1 LSKILIITE
10 RNKISGDGH
19 FYRMWDFYKFLN
31 KKNDVSFF
39 LYSKK
44 KKLPIQKIDKVL
56 IDLFK
61 NPEKIADFYKNR
73 GIKVLTFENFFNAKY
88 DVNISVYDHAKKIK
102 GNRKSGLK
110 YCLIREKIFKLIKK
124 NLKYIFV
131 CLGNSEKIK
140 QTRYI
145 LNILKNQN
153 NEVKIISNFQEILS
167 FEYKKNKNIIFYQK
181 TNFLRLFKN
190 CDWAIL
196 NGGLTLIESIFMRKP
211 ALSIPQSKYELVF
224 SKFLL
229 KNFYILG
236 VGLKSLNFKH
246 ELISK
251 IRVNIKNVID
261 GNGKKRLLREINRM

>member
-10 RNKISGDGH
+10 RNKLSGDGH
-19 FYRMWDFYKFLN
+19 FYRMKDFYKFLQ
-31 KKNDVSFF
+31 KKKDVSFF
-39 LYSKK
+39 LYSKQR
-44 KKLPIQKIDKVL
+44 KLPSKKINKVL

-61 NPEKIADFYKNR
+61 NPKEIVDFYKNK
-73 GIKVLTFENFFNAKY
+73 GIKVLTFENFFNSKY

-110 YCLIREKIFKLIKK
+110 YSLIRENILKLKKK

-140 QTRYI
+140 ETKYI
-145 LNILKNQN
+145 LNTFKNQN
-153 NEVKIISNFQEILS
+153 NEIKIISLFQGILS
-167 FEYKKNKNIIFYQK
+167 NEFKKNKNIIFYQK
-181 TNFLRLFKN
+181 RNFLRLFKN

-196 NGGLTLIESIFMRKP
+196 NGGLTLIESIFMKKP

-229 KNFYILG
+229 SKAYILG
-236 VGLKSLNFKH
+236 VGLKSLNFKLK
-246 ELISK
+246 LISK
-251 IRVNIKNVID
+251 IRINIENIID
-261 GNGKKRLLREINRM
+261 GNGKKRLLKEINSL